1 MGRGGSGIRLAPTKL
16 WPRWRSSESESLGW
30 APREARGRRGRN
42 GRHGGSRSRRW
53 TIGLSYRRIPH
64 RNDGVLTG
72 LSSGLRVGRVHGPGG
87 MKICE
92 RLLHAARRLHLEV
105 EEVSSLQL
113 FFGILD
119 EGAGGQSLW
128 GWLMEQRDLGDGR
141 FRFA

>member
-1 MGRGGSGIRLAPTKL
+1 
-16 WPRWRSSESESLGW
+16 
-30 APREARGRRGRN
+30 
-42 GRHGGSRSRRW
+42 
-53 TIGLSYRRIPH
+53 
-64 RNDGVLTG
+64 
-72 LSSGLRVGRVHGPGG
+72 

-128 GWLMEQRDLGDGR
+128 DWLMEQRDLGDER
-141 FRFA
+141 FRFCMTRSPGAIYELAGLGRPDLVGRGTRARTSSRDFIGQSPEAPNFQEKKPRTSRTSHHPCV